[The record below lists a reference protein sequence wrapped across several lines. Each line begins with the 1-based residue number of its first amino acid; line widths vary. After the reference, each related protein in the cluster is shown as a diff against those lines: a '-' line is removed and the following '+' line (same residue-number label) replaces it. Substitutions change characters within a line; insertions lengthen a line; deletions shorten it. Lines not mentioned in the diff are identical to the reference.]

1 MACGGGAN
9 SAFLWSRCTAQARQ
23 LCAQQGASFA
33 RRRDESRLQNL
44 FSPQEQLLAGRAS
57 LLNDLGKKA
66 PGARGV
72 SMKALGSAIAVM
84 CLLSACTTT
93 DEIIIDQK
101 GVNMNAYDQDLA
113 ECRTYASE
121 VKTNEKT
128 AKGAGSGALVGG
140 LIGAITGGVDGAA
153 RGAGVGAVGG
163 GARGA
168 SEGER
173 SEVEVVKRCLGGRG
187 YRVLN

>member
-1 MACGGGAN
+1 
-9 SAFLWSRCTAQARQ
+9 
-23 LCAQQGASFA
+23 
-33 RRRDESRLQNL
+33 
-44 FSPQEQLLAGRAS
+44 
-57 LLNDLGKKA
+57 
-66 PGARGV
+66 
-72 SMKALGSAIAVM
+72 MKTSGSVIAIM

-101 GVNMNAYDQDLA
+101 GVNMNAYNQDLA

-128 AKGAGSGALVGG
+128 AKGAGSGAVVGG
-140 LIGAITGGVDGAA
+140 LIGAITGGVEGAA